1 MRHQTRDQIL
11 TLRMKYWV
19 TLSRWLDLSEL
30 RRPAVWVPGV
40 MPVRMLNEHEGP
52 ASVQGLSSRVL
63 PGLGVLN
70 DC

>member
-1 MRHQTRDQIL
+1 
-11 TLRMKYWV
+11 MKYWV
-19 TLSRWLDLSEL
+19 ILSRWLDLSEL
-30 RRPAVWVPGV
+30 RRPAGWVPGV
-40 MPVRMLNEHEGP
+40 MPVRMLNEQEGP